1 MLSRSFE
8 YDFLIFCELMIFKD
22 NSSSFEFTIAVRG
35 SVANDSFL
43 LNAEQRV
50 KDAMDRTI
58 QAVWEGR
65 LN

>member
-1 MLSRSFE
+1 
-8 YDFLIFCELMIFKD
+8 MIFKD
-22 NSSSFEFTIAVRG
+22 NKNSFEFTIAVRA

-58 QAVWEGR
+58 QAVWGGL